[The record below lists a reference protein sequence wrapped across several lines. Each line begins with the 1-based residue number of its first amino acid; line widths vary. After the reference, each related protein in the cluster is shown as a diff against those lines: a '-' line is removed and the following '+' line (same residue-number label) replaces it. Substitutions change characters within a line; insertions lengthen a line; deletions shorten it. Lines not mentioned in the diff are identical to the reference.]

1 MGEEKQKGGKA
12 ESRHLHVLERRMN
25 AESGLFLVK
34 VLYIIIIILL
44 VYITIYLLLLLL
56 LLLPLFLQPKSIKCL
71 LSAFPLF
78 LLSIFLRNK
87 IGRVEK

>member
-1 MGEEKQKGGKA
+1 MGEEKQKGGKT
-12 ESRHLHVLERRMN
+12 ESRHLHVLERRTN

-44 VYITIYLLLLLL
+44 VYITISLLLFLLL
-56 LLLPLFLQPKSIKCL
+56 FTTLFLHPKSIKCL

>member
-44 VYITIYLLLLLL
+44 VITISLLLFLLL
-56 LLLPLFLQPKSIKCL
+56 FTTLFLQPKSIKCL
-71 LSAFPLF
+71 LSAFLLF
-78 LLSIFLRNK
+78 LLSSFF
-87 IGRVEK
+87 